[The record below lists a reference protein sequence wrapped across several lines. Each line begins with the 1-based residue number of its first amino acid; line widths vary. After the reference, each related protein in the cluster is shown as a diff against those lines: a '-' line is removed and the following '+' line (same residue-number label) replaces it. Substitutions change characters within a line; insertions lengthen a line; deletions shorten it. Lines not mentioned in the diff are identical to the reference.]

1 MLASQAIQISKNPG
15 TYREIDL
22 SQRIRYILYFNKY
35 NYLMQMMFVL
45 KTSSWNTH
53 TALQHS
59 QKKKIISN
67 LLPNAAIESGY

>member
-15 TYREIDL
+15 TYRETVL
-22 SQRIRYILYFNKY
+22 RQRIKYILYFNKY
-35 NYLMQMMFVL
+35 NYLTQKILVL
-45 KTSSWNTH
+45 KTSLRNKN

-59 QKKKIISN
+59 QKNKNWN